1 MELSWPLLGLE
12 DLKGRRVVWMK
23 GKKLLFP
30 VLTAVPS
37 VVPDRLRCCEIAM
50 AALLLLTSPSAAHS
64 TVSPLC
70 WQSEREKKPWTLC
83 LDRES
88 PDLFWLMLLK
98 MLSTYPLLRE
108 II

>member
-1 MELSWPLLGLE
+1 MELSWPVLGLE
-12 DLKGRRVVWMK
+12 DLKESCVVRMR

-37 VVPDRLRCCEIAM
+37 VVPDSPRPCEKAM
-50 AALLLLTSPSAAHS
+50 AALLLLTGPSAPHS

-70 WQSEREKKPWTLC
+70 CQSEREKKPGALC
-83 LDRES
+83 RGQGE
-88 PDLFWLMLLK
+88 PTPLLANAAK
-98 MLSTYPLLRE
+98 ILSTYPLLRE